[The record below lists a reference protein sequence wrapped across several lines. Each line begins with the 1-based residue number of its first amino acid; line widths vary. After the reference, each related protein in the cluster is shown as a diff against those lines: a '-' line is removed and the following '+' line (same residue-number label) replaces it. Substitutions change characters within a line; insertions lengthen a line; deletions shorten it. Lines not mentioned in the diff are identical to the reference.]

1 VLELSLRVVRG
12 LAYYTGIVFEANA
25 TAGGFRALC
34 GGGRYD
40 ALLADVGGTGLPAAG
55 FGMGDA
61 VLEELLREL
70 GRAPQPA
77 RRLDVAVIPANED
90 DLPDA
95 LALSR
100 RCRAAGLTVETGLRR
115 GAVGK
120 QVGRA
125 AASGAR
131 YAVVI
136 GEEERRTGRI
146 RAKDL
151 VRGEET
157 EVAVGE
163 LPGLV
168 RQAIDGATER
178 RT

>member
-1 VLELSLRVVRG
+1 
-12 LAYYTGIVFEANA
+12 
-25 TAGGFRALC
+25 
-34 GGGRYD
+34 
-40 ALLADVGGTGLPAAG
+40 
-55 FGMGDA
+55 
-61 VLEELLREL
+61 
-70 GRAPQPA
+70 
-77 RRLDVAVIPANED
+77 
-90 DLPDA
+90 
-95 LALSR
+95 
-100 RCRAAGLTVETGLRR
+100 
-115 GAVGK
+115 VGK